1 MRVNVIFI
9 VQSRPADAPEID
21 WIERASL
28 KVNAVLIDDNAYI
41 QFDQSLRFSLSLIEG
56 CQMLA
61 EEFVDAGREM
71 FTNRFDWEYTKSD
84 VLARAM
90 RSLQMPV
97 DRMIAFKEEFTDEGP
112 VTYRFI
118 IIIEEQ

>member
-1 MRVNVIFI
+1 MKVNVIFV

-21 WIERASL
+21 WVE
-28 KVNAVLIDDNAYI
+28 KNARKINSVLIDDNAYI
-41 QFDQSLRFSLSLIEG
+41 QFDQSLRACLSLIEG
-56 CQMLA
+56 CQMLS

-71 FTNRFDWEYTKSD
+71 FTNRFDWEYVKSD
-84 VLARAM
+84 VFARAM

-112 VTYRFI
+112 VTYRFR